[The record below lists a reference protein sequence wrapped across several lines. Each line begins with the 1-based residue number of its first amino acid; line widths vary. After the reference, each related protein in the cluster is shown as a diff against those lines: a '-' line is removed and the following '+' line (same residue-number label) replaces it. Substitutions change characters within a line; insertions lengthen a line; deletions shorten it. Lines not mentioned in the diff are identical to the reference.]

1 MTLSKS
7 DIQTIGQDEETRWKK
22 THSAIVKE
30 IGQTLVDFEQDQTL
44 ARDLTA
50 QIVASRRDE
59 DKAALASDEAVAH
72 GLSSL
77 RKEKTQDLESLLT
90 QPYFAR
96 VITEENGRKVEFRLG
111 TASFPA
117 ERIID
122 WRKAPI
128 SKLYYDY
135 KEGDEFD
142 ETIQGKLREGTITLR
157 RSYQGVEDKL
167 EKIETAQGVLVKN
180 DEGWALSS
188 GNDSRSR
195 KASHDGRLPPILT
208 LITPEQFG
216 LITSD
221 PEKPLMIQ
229 GIAGSGKTTV
239 ALHRL
244 AWLLHESNSDAK
256 PNNCLVV
263 LLSPTL
269 KSYIHSTLPELEVH
283 GVPILT
289 YKEWL
294 EPLTFDLIGARP
306 RGNFVHNPLVESFKS
321 STICVELLDEFVRN
335 QLSPV
340 PDSSPAPS
348 PSPSMGEGLRARVV
362 AGQSEDDGETTISLL
377 LDFFSHL
384 TSRTDMPFSDWEKV
398 RNFLAD
404 QVREK
409 KLTPQDDTLLL
420 HIVFAKNQE
429 YPAHP
434 GLHTD
439 LDHLVIDEA
448 QDFGGAEIK
457 ALLHALKPGKSV
469 TLVGDA
475 AQKIDTNRQFAGWQ
489 HLLKTTGFANVKP
502 LPLNVSHRT
511 TQEIM
516 EIASHVRTETTELSK
531 STRRG
536 PVPSLIQASDP
547 EVLPLYVSSWV
558 SDRLKE
564 DSRTYSA
571 VLCRTEAAAKNLHE
585 QLMKLGVLYTRLG
598 NAKSFDFSPGV
609 TITSVDQVKGL
620 EFKSVLI
627 VEPTQE
633 NYNPQNALD
642 RNLLYVAITRA
653 EVQLDF
659 VASSEPTPLL
669 PELPIANDEVQTL
682 PSEHETE
689 PNRDGDDK
697 IEDRDNSEDPTEN
710 DD

>member
-321 STICVELLDEFVRN
+321 STICVELLDEYVRN
-335 QLSPV
+335 QIPQTQ
-340 PDSSPAPS
+340 SPAS
-348 PSPSMGEGLRARVV
+348 G
-362 AGQSEDDGETTISLL
+362 
-377 LDFFSHL
+377 
-384 TSRTDMPFSDWEKV
+384 
-398 RNFLAD
+398 
-404 QVREK
+404 
-409 KLTPQDDTLLL
+409 TP
-420 HIVFAKNQE
+420 
-429 YPAHP
+429 
-434 GLHTD
+434 
-439 LDHLVIDEA
+439 
-448 QDFGGAEIK
+448 
-457 ALLHALKPGKSV
+457 
-469 TLVGDA
+469 
-475 AQKIDTNRQFAGWQ
+475 
-489 HLLKTTGFANVKP
+489 
-502 LPLNVSHRT
+502 
-511 TQEIM
+511 
-516 EIASHVRTETTELSK
+516 LSK
-531 STRRG
+531 G
-536 PVPSLIQASDP
+536 G
-547 EVLPLYVSSWV
+547 W
-558 SDRLKE
+558 
-564 DSRTYSA
+564 
-571 VLCRTEAAAKNLHE
+571 
-585 QLMKLGVLYTRLG
+585 
-598 NAKSFDFSPGV
+598 
-609 TITSVDQVKGL
+609 
-620 EFKSVLI
+620 
-627 VEPTQE
+627 
-633 NYNPQNALD
+633 
-642 RNLLYVAITRA
+642 
-653 EVQLDF
+653 
-659 VASSEPTPLL
+659 
-669 PELPIANDEVQTL
+669 
-682 PSEHETE
+682 
-689 PNRDGDDK
+689 GD
-697 IEDRDNSEDPTEN
+697 
-710 DD
+710 